1 MTDYSGL
8 MPRMLFGEELKET
21 LTVLPDYN
29 DSVREMDAAS
39 RLVKLSDIYQVFI
52 PNSTTLEIYHKL
64 YLMAAASMA
73 KKGTADAVR
82 QLNANYRGTAGVIT
96 GMTSSTVIA
105 PSGMGKSSSIQKA
118 VSLFGGLVEA
128 EGPYQKICP
137 VVCVTA
143 PFDASYKG
151 LLIQIAKELDKH
163 LGTDFY
169 GKSKKSTMNAQQLL
183 AMVCQVCTLHV
194 GLLIVDE
201 IQFLAEQK
209 NAGPQLLRMLLQLVN
224 DSGINIL
231 MVGTN
236 ECIPFFQKAPQIAR
250 RAAGLQYGAMG
261 YGSDFTELCRA
272 LFSYQYVKEHT
283 ELSDVILEWLYE
295 HSAGVPAALAA
306 LIHDAQEI
314 AIMENI
320 EALNLKTMDMAYN
333 RRMQM
338 LHPHIHP
345 SIAKAGRGRHK
356 KEGALQDAGTEA
368 AGAGDE
374 VSIARVI
381 QDAKK
386 ESKDIVIEIK
396 QHIPVME
403 VT

>member
-1 MTDYSGL
+1 
-8 MPRMLFGEELKET
+8 
-21 LTVLPDYN
+21 
-29 DSVREMDAAS
+29 
-39 RLVKLSDIYQVFI
+39 
-52 PNSTTLEIYHKL
+52 
-64 YLMAAASMA
+64 
-73 KKGTADAVR
+73 
-82 QLNANYRGTAGVIT
+82 
-96 GMTSSTVIA
+96 
-105 PSGMGKSSSIQKA
+105 
-118 VSLFGGLVEA
+118 
-128 EGPYQKICP
+128 
-137 VVCVTA
+137 
-143 PFDASYKG
+143 
-151 LLIQIAKELDKH
+151 
-163 LGTDFY
+163 
-169 GKSKKSTMNAQQLL
+169 
-183 AMVCQVCTLHV
+183 
-194 GLLIVDE
+194 
-201 IQFLAEQK
+201 
-209 NAGPQLLRMLLQLVN
+209 
-224 DSGINIL
+224 
-231 MVGTN
+231 
-236 ECIPFFQKAPQIAR
+236 
-250 RAAGLQYGAMG
+250 MG

-386 ESKDIVIEIK
+386 AKILLLR
-396 QHIPVME
+396 
-403 VT
+403 